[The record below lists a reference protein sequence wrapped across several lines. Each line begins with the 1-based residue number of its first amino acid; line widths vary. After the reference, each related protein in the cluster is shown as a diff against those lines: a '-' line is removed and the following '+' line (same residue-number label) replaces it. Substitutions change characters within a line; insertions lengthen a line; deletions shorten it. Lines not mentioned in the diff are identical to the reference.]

1 MWSVS
6 QFRQE
11 VLKWNGWGYRD
22 TKFQLGSDGLAEV
35 TGDRYKISG
44 HKLPFLK
51 DWFIATMGSSL
62 ERQSRSQPEM
72 TVDQIPKPIIN
83 ENFVLDI
90 KKTQI
95 SYSDD
100 PQDRLF
106 RAHGYYIF

>member
-1 MWSVS
+1 MN
-6 QFRQE
+6 RQE

-22 TKFQLGSDGLAEV
+22 TRFQMGADDQAEV

-51 DWFIATMGSSL
+51 DWFLSIMDASL
-62 ERQSRSQPEM
+62 DRQSKSQPEM
-72 TVDQIPKPIIN
+72 RADQIPNAILN
-83 ENFVLDI
+83 ENFMIDL

-106 RAHGYYIF
+106 RAHGLFS